1 MSEPLILIDPHPRTL
16 AQICDAPTRRRLEA
30 LGRLVVHEDG
40 PMPAAMVEQ
49 HLPEAELIFGQTD
62 LPAERLARA
71 AKLRAIVNV
80 ETNFYPNIDYEFC
93 FQRGIHVITPGGAF
107 AAAVAEAALGMAI
120 DLARGITHGRP
131 GVSRRHRAVWPR
143 GQREA
148 RSCSAAPRSG

>member
-80 ETNFYPNIDYEFC
+80 ETNFLP
-93 FQRGIHVITPGGAF
+93 TSTTSSASS
-107 AAAVAEAALGMAI
+107 AAS
-120 DLARGITHGRP
+120 TS
-131 GVSRRHRAVWPR
+131 SRRAAPSRLRWPR
-143 GQREA
+143 RRWAWRSISRAGSRWPTGRFAPA
-148 RSCSAAPRSG
+148 RSCMASRPTRS